1 MFKFENLVILL
12 VLTSIVFGA
21 SVIDSGLN
29 TKSDVFLEE
38 LISNDIDEECSN
50 LTPELIKEIKS
61 HQPIVNQITSAIV
74 NGKYSG

>member
-12 VLTSIVFGA
+12 TLISIVFGA
-21 SVIDSGLN
+21 SVIDSELN
-29 TKSDVFLEE
+29 IKDVFVED
-38 LISNDIDEECSN
+38 LISNDIDQECSN

-61 HQPIVNQITSAIV
+61 HQPIVDQITSAIV